1 MQYDF
6 AAIEKKWQD
15 NWEKT
20 KPYAAVTGD
29 KTRKKFYGLIE
40 FPYPSA
46 AGLHVGHPRPFTAID
61 VVTRKKRMEGYN
73 VLFPIGFDA
82 FGLPTENFAIKNH
95 VHPAVVT
102 QENIKNFTRRR
113 NAGARDRCDAAGD
126 RRRCQ
131 DRRLV
136 GRAGGRKS
144 ADRL

>member
-20 KPYAAVTGD
+20 KPYRAVTGD

-61 VVTRKKRMEGYN
+61 VVTRK
-73 VLFPIGFDA
+73 
-82 FGLPTENFAIKNH
+82 
-95 VHPAVVT
+95 
-102 QENIKNFTRRR
+102 
-113 NAGARDRCDAAGD
+113 
-126 RRRCQ
+126 
-131 DRRLV
+131 
-136 GRAGGRKS
+136 
-144 ADRL
+144 

>member
-46 AGLHVGHPRPFTAID
+46 AGPARGASPSLHGHRRGDPQKAHGGLQRP
-61 VVTRKKRMEGYN
+61 V
-73 VLFPIGFDA
+73 P
-82 FGLPTENFAIKNH
+82 H
-95 VHPAVVT
+95 
-102 QENIKNFTRRR
+102 
-113 NAGARDRCDAAGD
+113 
-126 RRRCQ
+126 
-131 DRRLV
+131 RL
-136 GRAGGRKS
+136 
-144 ADRL
+144 